1 MSSARAAVLL
11 LIATIGVVLALL
23 LAGSAHGLALLAY
36 VLFLAALTLTI
47 LVERLQIALLPAPE
61 LDHLLAR
68 PPRREEP
75 IEQLETLTRVLSSAS
90 WSQRDVH
97 YRLRPATREIATALL
112 SRRYGVDLDRQPE
125 RARALLGDGVAWEL
139 ARPDR
144 QPPEDGYGRG
154 WSRHELA
161 ELLEEL
167 EAI

>member
-1 MSSARAAVLL
+1 MSAARATGLL
-11 LIATIGVVLALL
+11 LVATIGVVLALL
-23 LAGSAHGLALLAY
+23 LAGSADGLALLAY
-36 VLFLAALTLTI
+36 VLFLAALALTV
-47 LVERLQIALLPAPE
+47 LVDRLQEALPPARE
-61 LDHLLAR
+61 LDRLLSR
-68 PPRREEP
+68 PSRREEP
-75 IEQLETLTRVLSSAS
+75 IGQLETLTRVLSSAT

-97 YRLRPATREIATALL
+97 YRLRPATREIASALL

-144 QPPEDGYGRG
+144 DPPEDGYGRG
-154 WSRHELA
+154 WSRRELA